1 MAITD
6 VAAYAH
12 LTAADVDELGS
23 RLDDLRSEVEAS
35 RGSRDANYIRRSIL
49 LQRTLDIAARLLIH
63 TAASRTGWTVGTAAL
78 AVAKSIENMEL
89 GHNIGH
95 GQWDWM
101 NDPEIHST
109 TWEWDM
115 VGPSAQWRYSHNFRH
130 HVYTNVLDL
139 DEDIGFGVLRVTRD
153 EAWKPRNLI
162 QPLHNLLLAVTFE
175 WGIARHDLH
184 SDHERATSADERA
197 AQSRAFKCKAGRQ
210 LLKDYLYLP
219 ALSGRRWRRTLT
231 ANATA
236 NLLRNLWAYA
246 VIFCGHF
253 PDGAQKFTAAVVRE
267 ESRGGWYLRQMLG
280 TANFNAGRI
289 LAFMSGNLC
298 YQIEHHLF
306 PDLPSNRYAAIA
318 MRVRGLCNEYDL
330 PYNSESLLR
339 QFLRAQRTI
348 VKLALPD
355 RFLVATSDDAPET
368 ASERRFLGE
377 RRTPGS
383 GLRTALRHASER
395 KRAQRRSRRRRV
407 VSGLLVP
414 STFA

>member
-1 MAITD
+1 VAITD
-6 VAAYAH
+6 VATYAH
-12 LTAADVDELGS
+12 LSSADVDELGT
-23 RLDDLRSEVEAS
+23 RLDALRCEIEES
-35 RGSRDANYIRRSIL
+35 RGARDARYIRRSIL
-49 LQRTLDIAARLLIH
+49 LQRTLDIAARLLVH
-63 TAASRTGWTVGTAAL
+63 ATASRTGWAVGTAAL

-115 VGPSAQWRYSHNFRH
+115 VGPSSQWRYSHNFRH

-139 DEDIGFGVLRVTRD
+139 DDDIGFGVLRVTRD
-153 EAWKPRNLI
+153 EPWQPRNMI

-175 WGIARHDLH
+175 WGIARHGLH
-184 SDHERATSADERA
+184 SDHERATSADEQA
-197 AQSRAFKCKAGRQ
+197 KQSRAFKQKAGRQ
-210 LLKDYLYLP
+210 VLKDYLYVP
-219 ALSGRRWRRTLT
+219 VLSGRRWRRTLT
-231 ANATA
+231 ANVTA

-253 PDGAQKFTAAVVRE
+253 PDGAQKFTAAAVRE
-267 ESRGGWYLRQMLG
+267 ESRGEWYLRQMLG
-280 TANFNAGRI
+280 TANFDAGRV

-318 MRVRGLCNEYDL
+318 ERVRSLCDEYDL
-330 PYNSESLLR
+330 PYNSESLAR

-348 VKLALPD
+348 VKLAFPD
-355 RFLVATSDDAPET
+355 RFLSATSHDAPET
-368 ASERRFLGE
+368 ASEQRFVAE
-377 RRTPGS
+377 PSAPGA
-383 GLRTALRHASER
+383 GLRTALQHSAER
-395 KRAQRRSRRRRV
+395 KRAQRRSQRRRV
-407 VSGLLVP
+407 ASSLLVP